1 MWRKGYPLTLLWE
14 CGLVQ
19 PLWRRISKNIL
30 KKANSR
36 TSSLNRTKNDPA
48 IPLLGIDREKTM
60 TPKDTS
66 TSVFITG
73 LFTIARTWRQ
83 PKCSLTEEW
92 IKKTRHIYM
101 MEYYPAIKRNDSVL
115 FAEMWMDLE
124 AVTQSE
130 MPEREKCIIN
140 YHIHVE
146 SRKIVQM
153 NLFAK
158 QK

>member
-1 MWRKGYPLTLLWE
+1 
-14 CGLVQ
+14 
-19 PLWRRISKNIL
+19 
-30 KKANSR
+30 
-36 TSSLNRTKNDPA
+36 
-48 IPLLGIDREKTM
+48 M

-92 IKKTRHIYM
+92 IKKMRHIYM

-124 AVTQSE
+124 GVTQSE